1 MCLAGLIAVL
11 AISGLRMGLKTDPL
25 RSLAPPAHF
34 HNNGRSYNLLMEGEV
49 HQWDLS
55 RLKGLRCSGKGLDAK
70 VQGGNTQ
77 KALEKHGVS
86 QFQNKGKG
94 SPKPFQKPCSAL
106 QCPVGDFAPTH
117 EGE

>member
-55 RLKGLRCSGKGLDAK
+55 RLKGVQERSLMPEFKEGTLKRLLR
-70 VQGGNTQ
+70 NM
-77 KALEKHGVS
+77 E
-86 QFQNKGKG
+86 
-94 SPKPFQKPCSAL
+94 
-106 QCPVGDFAPTH
+106 
-117 EGE
+117 